1 MINELNLGEE
11 DKGFNLIKKEGSFL
25 GIIEEDHA
33 DEESQ
38 MSDRGHHTELTRQDY
53 SMTHLSVTKDIPSEI
68 LSSMENTDADL
79 ISSNDKVTSQINS
92 FL

>member
-38 MSDRGHHTELTRQDY
+38 MSDRGHHTELTRQDH
-53 SMTHLSVTKDIPSEI
+53 S
-68 LSSMENTDADL
+68 
-79 ISSNDKVTSQINS
+79 
-92 FL
+92 